1 MKKYP
6 FSAAQLV
13 LTALL
18 TSFGLGSLSACATE
32 ELADTLLTNGH
43 IYGYPKASSLAISY
57 GKIVHIGN
65 SNDTTAFMAEHV
77 SSQTRVIDLEG
88 AYVMPGFIDN
98 HNHVFEAAGDIGS
111 DCLLDEAHSLA
122 GYIAEL
128 KACGNQDTDSE
139 WLLGYGHELD
149 ILLDYH
155 SYDDDGEQTPLEIL
169 DSLYPDRPV
178 AIMEQTSHSMWVN
191 SIALARAGIT
201 EKTAAPQGGKY
212 LKEPQTG
219 KLLGV
224 LLDTAGDELMEL
236 AWNAQPNRAKANY
249 QSLINGLDEAAK
261 HGITSIGDG
270 RLYWQRGWYE
280 TWQQV
285 AKDNALTARVSL
297 RPWVYPG
304 QDASKQ
310 LAFFK
315 RIQTDDT
322 NELLLVNQVK
332 IYTDGII
339 NNGTARVLSPYV
351 YSPLTDSPLGVDYIP
366 AGELSDWLIKLNNIG
381 FGAHIHAIGDAGV
394 RNGLDAIE
402 VMRKQGVTRPYGMTH
417 LEIVADADIPRF
429 AALKVDADFQVG
441 NEYTATGDHD
451 WAIPYI
457 GKQRAKALLPVQAI
471 WQTGAN
477 STLSSDWNVN
487 DINPLVGISS
497 AIKMPGPLDI
507 NSAIDA
513 YTINAAKA
521 LGLEKV
527 TGSITLG
534 KFADLAIL
542 DGDITKMTPAEIA
555 NTELLMTL
563 LEGEVVFEAQE

>member
-1 MKKYP
+1 MKKRP
-6 FSAAQLV
+6 FMPSH
-13 LTALL
+13 LL
-18 TSFGLGSLSACATE
+18 IATLGLGSLSACANE
-32 ELADTLLTNGH
+32 ELADTLLTNAH
-43 IYGYPKASSLAISY
+43 IYGHPQANSLAISD

-65 SNDTTAFMAEHV
+65 NQQTMGYMAEHV
-77 SSQTRVIDLEG
+77 GTQTQVIDLEG

-111 DCLLDEAHSLA
+111 DCLLDEENSLS
-122 GYIAEL
+122 GYIAAL
-128 KACGNQDTDSE
+128 KACRNQETDSE

-149 ILLDYH
+149 VLLGYQALG
-155 SYDDDGEQTPLEIL
+155 DGDQTPLEIL
-169 DSLYPDRPV
+169 DGLYPDRPV

-201 EKTAAPQGGKY
+201 AKSTAPQGGKY
-212 LKEPQTG
+212 LKEAQTG
-219 KLLGV
+219 KLLGI

-236 AWNAQPNRAKANY
+236 AWNAQPNRSEANY
-249 QSLINGLDEAAK
+249 QSLLNGLDEAAK

-285 AKDNALTARVSL
+285 AKDKALTARVSL

-304 QDASKQ
+304 QDAQKQ

-351 YSPLTDSPLGVDYIP
+351 YSPLPDSPLGVDYIP
-366 AGELSDWLIKLNNIG
+366 ASELSDWLVKLNNLG

-417 LEIVADADIPRF
+417 LEMVADTDIPRF
-429 AALKVDADFQVG
+429 TKLKVDADFQVG

-477 STLSSDWNVN
+477 TTLSSDWNVN
-487 DINPLVGISS
+487 DINPLVGISN

-542 DGDITKMTPAEIA
+542 DGDITKMTAQEIA
-555 NTELLMTL
+555 KTQILMTL
-563 LEGEVVFEAQE
+563 LEGQVVFEAQE

>member
-1 MKKYP
+1 MKNYP

-13 LTALL
+13 IPALFTAL
-18 TSFGLGSLSACATE
+18 GLGSLNACATE
-32 ELADTLLTNGH
+32 ILADTLLTNGH
-43 IYGYPKASSLAISY
+43 IYGYPQANSLGISD

-65 SNDTTAFMAEHV
+65 STDTKTFMAEHV
-77 SSQTRVIDLEG
+77 GSQTRGIDLEG

-111 DCLLDEAHSLA
+111 DCLLDEANSLP

-128 KACGNQDTDSE
+128 KTCDNQDTASE

-149 ILLDYH
+149 ILLDYQ
-155 SYDDDGEQTPLEIL
+155 SLDNGKQTPLEIL
-169 DSLYPDRPV
+169 DTLYPDRPV

-201 EKTAAPQGGKY
+201 EKTIAPQGGKY
-212 LKEPQTG
+212 LKDAKTG
-219 KLLGV
+219 KLLGI

-249 QSLINGLDEAAK
+249 QSLINGLEEAAK
-261 HGITSIGDG
+261 HGITAIGDG
-270 RLYWQRGWYE
+270 RLYWQRGWYQ

-304 QDASKQ
+304 QDAKKQ

-315 RIQTDDT
+315 SIQTDDT

-351 YSPLTDSPLGVDYIP
+351 YSPLSDSPLGVDYIP
-366 AGELSDWLIKLNNIG
+366 AGELSDWLVKLNNLG

-402 VMRKQGVTRPYGMTH
+402 LMRKQGVTRPYGMTH
-417 LEIVADADIPRF
+417 LEMVADTDIPRF
-429 AALKVDADFQVG
+429 AKLKVDADFQVG

-471 WQTGAN
+471 WKTGAN
-477 STLSSDWNVN
+477 TTLSSDWNVN
-487 DINPLVGISS
+487 DINPLVGIAS
-497 AIKMPGPLDI
+497 ALKMPGSLTVKH
-507 NSAIDA
+507 AIDA

-521 LGLEKV
+521 LGLDKV

-555 NTELLMTL
+555 NTQLLITL
-563 LEGEVVFEAQE
+563 LEGEVVFEMQE

>member
-1 MKKYP
+1 MKNYP
-6 FSAAQLV
+6 FSAAQL
-13 LTALL
+13 LITALF
-18 TSFGLGSLSACATE
+18 TSFGLGSLSACANE
-32 ELADTLLTNGH
+32 ELADTLLTNAH
-43 IYGYPKASSLAISY
+43 IYGYPQASSLGISD

-65 SNDTTAFMAEHV
+65 NQQTMGYMAEHV
-77 SSQTRVIDLEG
+77 GSQTQVIDLEG

-98 HNHVFEAAGDIGS
+98 HNHVFEATGDIGS

-128 KACGNQDTDSE
+128 KACNNQDTNSE

-149 ILLDYH
+149 ILLDYQ
-155 SYDDDGEQTPLEIL
+155 SVEDGEQTPLEIL

-201 EKTAAPQGGKY
+201 DKTTAPQGGKY

-249 QSLINGLDEAAK
+249 QSLINGLEEAAK

-322 NELLLVNQVK
+322 HELLLVNQVK

-366 AGELSDWLIKLNNIG
+366 AGELSDWLIQLNNIG

-417 LEIVADADIPRF
+417 LEMVADADIPRF

-441 NEYTATGDHD
+441 NEYTAKGDHD
-451 WAIPYI
+451 WAIPYL

-471 WQTGAN
+471 WKTGAN
-477 STLSSDWNVN
+477 TTLSSDWNVN
-487 DINPLVGISS
+487 DINPLVGISN

-534 KFADLAIL
+534 KFADLVIL
-542 DGDITKMTPAEIA
+542 EGDITKMTPAEIA
-555 NTELLMTL
+555 NTQLLMTL

>member
-1 MKKYP
+1 MKKSP
-6 FSAAQLV
+6 LKSSH
-13 LTALL
+13 LL
-18 TSFGLGSLSACATE
+18 IATLGLGSLCACANE
-32 ELADTLLTNGH
+32 EQADTLFTNAA
-43 IYGYPKASSLAISY
+43 IYGHPGANSLAISD
-57 GKIVHIGN
+57 GKIVHIGSTEN
-65 SNDTTAFMAEHV
+65 NQSMGYMAEHV
-77 SSQTRVIDLEG
+77 GTQTQVIDLQG
-88 AYVMPGFIDN
+88 AYILPGFIDN

-111 DCLLDEAHSLA
+111 DCLLDEKRSLS
-122 GYIAEL
+122 GYLAAL
-128 KACGNQDTDSE
+128 KACRYQETDSE

-149 ILLDYH
+149 VLLGYQEFGN
-155 SYDDDGEQTPLEIL
+155 GEQTPLEIL
-169 DSLYPDRPV
+169 DTLYPDRPV
-178 AIMEQTSHSMWVN
+178 AIMEQTSHSIWVN
-191 SIALARAGIT
+191 SIALARASIT
-201 EKTAAPQGGKY
+201 EKTIAPQGGKY
-212 LKEPQTG
+212 LKDLQSG
-219 KLLGV
+219 KLLGI

-236 AWNAQPNRAKANY
+236 AWNAQPNRAEANY
-249 QSLINGLDEAAK
+249 QSLINGLDEATK
-261 HGITSIGDG
+261 HGITAIGDG

-304 QDASKQ
+304 QDMQKQ

-315 RIQTDDT
+315 AVHSDDT
-322 NELLLVNQVK
+322 NAFLLVNQVK

-339 NNGTARVLSPYV
+339 NNGTARVLSPYL

-366 AGELSDWLIKLNNIG
+366 ASELSAWLTKLNNLG

-417 LEIVADADIPRF
+417 LEMVAESDIPRF

-451 WAIPYI
+451 WAVPYI
-457 GKQRAKALLPVQAI
+457 GKQRAHALLPVQAI

-477 STLSSDWNVN
+477 TTLSSDWNVN
-487 DINPLVGISS
+487 DINPLVGIAS

-513 YTINAAKA
+513 YSINAAKA
-521 LGLEKV
+521 LGLDKV

-542 DGDITKMTPAEIA
+542 DGDITKMTPQEIEG
-555 NTELLMTL
+555 TKVIMTL
-563 LEGEVVFEAQE
+563 LEGQVVFEAQE